1 MKLDTQEKIRMAEM
15 TLFLGGALASNLI
28 DQENSVGQLVCGL
41 SITPY
46 YLDIISSFRTQR
58 ITDEYKE
65 LKKLDK
71 EIVSNT
77 AYIIDYIGNNNPIG
91 IFASYIY
98 LYRQGYLSYNKN
110 FVYDNDM
117 KDFAGL
123 LSVDVYRGK
132 GVCRSVASLLTSLY
146 KEFGYNART
155 LVVNANKESIRNN
168 LHLSNVSLQKSDK
181 GNAFAGK
188 IAKLTNFIPT
198 PNHAITLVDDGKNSY
213 KLDPT
218 NDCMMLNGK
227 LNKLVSPCSD
237 KGIMRNYMIMDLFY
251 SALGFFEND
260 VNISKYAKQYNMPNI
275 SVDDYKEL
283 YLQALEIC
291 NQNKDAFNYFYEDNM
306 PLYESVEEI
315 SKDQRDYLKR
325 LFSLIP
331 GGKKKGV

>member
-15 TLFLGGALASNLI
+15 ALFLGSSLAFELFDLKDSNYEEI
-28 DQENSVGQLVCGL
+28 VNFMQV
-41 SITPY
+41 PY
-46 YLDIISSFRTQR
+46 LLDIISSFRTQR

-132 GVCRSVASLLTSLY
+132 GVCRSIASLLTSLY

-227 LNKLVSPCSD
+227 LNKLISPCSD
-237 KGIMRNYMIMDLFY
+237 KGIMRNYMIMDLF
-251 SALGFFEND
+251 
-260 VNISKYAKQYNMPNI
+260 
-275 SVDDYKEL
+275 
-283 YLQALEIC
+283 
-291 NQNKDAFNYFYEDNM
+291 
-306 PLYESVEEI
+306 
-315 SKDQRDYLKR
+315 
-325 LFSLIP
+325 
-331 GGKKKGV
+331 